1 MNHTADS
8 TTATLTGEEAKLAR
22 EASRTLSRAV
32 QGRRSISL
40 RLSGSENELQL
51 PAAAAPLLIK
61 ILDQMSNG
69 KTVEVL
75 ASDVEISLQR
85 AANLLHV
92 SRAFLTELLD
102 KKEIP
107 FHRAGSQRRIRLAD
121 ALAYK
126 QQVDERRLAA
136 LDELTQMSQ
145 ELGLGYD

>member
-1 MNHTADS
+1 MNRTADS

-22 EASRTLSRAV
+22 EASRTLSRAL

-51 PAAAAPLLIK
+51 PAAAAPLLIE

-92 SRAFLTELLD
+92 SRTFLTEFWG
-102 KKEIP
+102 KKRVP
-107 FHRAGSQRRIRLAD
+107 SVASARI
-121 ALAYK
+121 
-126 QQVDERRLAA
+126 AA
-136 LDELTQMSQ
+136 SGWRTC
-145 ELGLGYD
+145 